1 MPDTQAAHELK
12 LYIDNDGP
20 LYRGMTTSILKNL
33 VAKKARGQYKH
44 DLAVKG
50 FGYLTEAGAKKYAQ
64 EFGTGP
70 WHKMFDVSTRK
81 QVAEELTRDFEEVFA
96 EGNYDRLLPKKY
108 QKAGSSGHARK
119 KSGLGAKKSSSR
131 RTRACSCGARVTGVP
146 EWMVHSNEH
155 ARNHDGHRWL
165 TDEQGYI
172 LEGPSLASGHARKK
186 SGFGAWPMKYDP
198 PRPSTGTRTP
208 RVGSGHRESS
218 PRHGLTLQDVRE
230 FAVYLHNA
238 SDRQVQ
244 GIFDREKG
252 AGRDEYAALAME
264 EAQLRG
270 IELDRDNTQGRN
282 DHARSK
288 QIAREILQ
296 VVPSYRGR

>member
-1 MPDTQAAHELK
+1 MPDMQTAHELK

-70 WHKMFDVSTRK
+70 WHKMFDVATRK
-81 QVAEELTRDFEEVFA
+81 RVAEELTRDFEEVFA

-108 QKAGSSGHARK
+108 QKAGSSGHSRK

-131 RTRACSCGARVTGVP
+131 RTRTCSCGARVAGVP

-172 LEGPSLASGHARKK
+172 LEGPSPSSGHARKK
-186 SGFGAWPMKYDP
+186 SGLGTWPMKYDP
-198 PRPSTGTRTP
+198 PRGIEKAVRKAAPVSQST
-208 RVGSGHRESS
+208 S
-218 PRHGLTLQDVRE
+218 PTARDIWE
-230 FAVYLHNA
+230 FAGFLRNVT
-238 SDRQVQ
+238 DRQLQ
-244 GIFDREKG
+244 GVYTKEKN
-252 AGRDEYAALAME
+252 AGRDEYTELAID
-264 EAQLRG
+264 EAKRRG
-270 IELDRDNTQGRN
+270 IDLEEDNGGGRP
-282 DHARSK
+282 DHARRK
-288 QIAREILQ
+288 QIEREILQ

>member
-1 MPDTQAAHELK
+1 MPDMQAARELK

-20 LYRGMTTSILKNL
+20 LYRAMTTSILKNL

-81 QVAEELTRDFEEVFA
+81 RAAEELTKDFEETYA
-96 EGNYDRLLPKKY
+96 EGSYDGLLPKKY
-108 QKAGSSGHARK
+108 QKSGSSGHARK

-131 RTRACSCGARVTGVP
+131 RTRPCSCGARVAGVP
-146 EWMVHSNEH
+146 AWMLHSNEH

-172 LEGPSLASGHARKK
+172 LEGPSPSSGHSRKK
-186 SGFGAWPMKYDP
+186 NVDRVEILNSGGSTYFRPGQFGYV
-198 PRPSTGTRTP
+198 
-208 RVGSGHRESS
+208 VGSTTRGGMATLDQGTSS
-218 PRHGLTLQDVRE
+218 EGDLS
-230 FAVYLHNA
+230 YLV
-238 SDRQVQ
+238 SKKP
-244 GIFDREKG
+244 KG
-252 AGRDEYAALAME
+252 AGSSALWFSSDALRFTGRGQSGSR
-264 EAQLRG
+264 EASV
-270 IELDRDNTQGRN
+270 EALDKSP
-282 DHARSK
+282 A
-288 QIAREILQ
+288 QIRREVDA
-296 VVPSYRGR
+296 VVGKIPSYRGR

>member
-12 LYIDNDGP
+12 LYIDNDGS
-20 LYRGMTTSILKNL
+20 LYRAMTTSILKNL

-81 QVAEELTRDFEEVFA
+81 QVAEKLTRDFEEVFA

-119 KSGLGAKKSSSR
+119 KSGLGA
-131 RTRACSCGARVTGVP
+131 
-146 EWMVHSNEH
+146 
-155 ARNHDGHRWL
+155 
-165 TDEQGYI
+165 
-172 LEGPSLASGHARKK
+172 
-186 SGFGAWPMKYDP
+186 WPMKYDP
-198 PRPSTGTRTP
+198 PRPSTSTGTRAGRLKGTEA
-208 RVGSGHRESS
+208 RRSAISVAREQS
-218 PRHGLTLQDVRE
+218 PFAFTAQAAQDIRE
-230 FAVYLHNA
+230 FSNFLRSAT
-238 SDRQVQ
+238 DRQVQ
-244 GIFDREKG
+244 GIFDKEKW

-264 EAQLRG
+264 EAQRRG
-270 IELDRDNTQGRN
+270 IELVRDNAHGRN